1 MAYLCR
7 VDKSPRV
14 PLTELARVFGRVG
27 LVGFGGGVG
36 MLALIRRDVV
46 EERKWITD
54 EQLATGVALGQLLP
68 GPFVTNY
75 AEFIGYELRGLK
87 GMTVA
92 AVALLAPC
100 FLLLLG
106 LSWLYF
112 RLGSVPLVARLFA
125 GIQPVV
131 VGILAWATLAIGRAN
146 IRTWRA
152 LLIGLG
158 AALALLL
165 RGDVML
171 VVLAAGAAG
180 IVLSGAWR
188 RGPGLNAVGLW
199 LGMSSG
205 LAVPLVL
212 ARAGELALVFLKVGT
227 VVFGGG
233 FAAIPFLQHEVV
245 DLRGWLTMKEFI
257 DCVALGQLTPGP
269 VAIMGAFIG
278 YKVLGLP
285 GAVIATLGTFLP
297 SALMLLGLLQV
308 YQRIREHQL
317 VKGFMGGVM
326 PAVGGLLLGAT
337 VTVGRSALAG
347 APQVVIALLTL
358 ALLLRFRVNPAW
370 LVLGGALLGLALP

>member
-1 MAYLCR
+1 M
-7 VDKSPRV
+7 PRV
-14 PLTELARVFGRVG
+14 SLKDLAKVFGRVG

-87 GMTVA
+87 GMTA
-92 AVALLAPC
+92 AATALLAPC

-106 LSWLYF
+106 LSWFYF
-112 RLGSVPLVARLFA
+112 RFGSVPLIAQLFA

-131 VGILAWATLAIGRAN
+131 VGILAWATWSISRTN
-146 IRTWRA
+146 IRTWQA

-158 AALALLL
+158 SALALLL

-171 VVLAAGAAG
+171 VVLAAGATG

-188 RGPGLNAVGLW
+188 QTPRLNAVGWW
-199 LGMSSG
+199 LGISSG
-205 LAVPLVL
+205 VAAPLVI

-227 VVFGGG
+227 IVFGGG

-245 DLRGWLTMKEFI
+245 DLRGWLTMREFI

-269 VAIMGAFIG
+269 VAIMGTFIG

-285 GAVIATLGTFLP
+285 GALIATLGTFLP

-308 YQRIREHQL
+308 YDRIRLHPL
-317 VKGFMGGVM
+317 VKGFLGGVL
-326 PAVGGLLLGAT
+326 PAVCGLLLGAT
-337 VTVGRSALAG
+337 FAVGRSALTG
-347 APQVVIALLTL
+347 LPQVIVALLAL
-358 ALLLRFRVNPAW
+358 ALLLRFRLNPAW
-370 LVLGGALLGLALP
+370 LILGGALLGPALR

>member
-1 MAYLCR
+1 M
-7 VDKSPRV
+7 PRV
-14 PLTELARVFGRVG
+14 SLRELAGVFVKVG

-54 EQLATGVALGQLLP
+54 EQLATGVALGQMLP

-92 AVALLAPC
+92 AVALLGPC
-100 FLLLLG
+100 FVLLLL

-112 RLGSVPLVARLFA
+112 RFGSMPLIARLFA

-131 VGILAWATLAIGRAN
+131 VGILAWATWSISRTN
-146 IRTWRA
+146 IRSWQA
-152 LLIGLG
+152 LLIGL
-158 AALALLL
+158 ASALALLM

-171 VVLAAGAAG
+171 VVLGAGMAG

-188 RGPGLNAVGLW
+188 QNARLSAVGLW

-205 LAVPLVL
+205 LAVPLVM
-212 ARAGELALVFLKVGT
+212 ARAGELAMVFLKVGT

-278 YKVLGLP
+278 YKVLGLA
-285 GAVIATLGTFLP
+285 GAFIATLGTFLP

-308 YQRIREHQL
+308 YARIREHAL
-317 VKGFMGGVM
+317 VKGFLTGVL
-326 PAVGGLLLGAT
+326 PAVCGLLLGAT
-337 VTVGRSALAG
+337 VSVGRSALTG
-347 APQVVIALLTL
+347 LPQLVVALLSL
-358 ALLLRFRVNPAW
+358 ALLLRFRLNPAW
-370 LVLGGALLGLALP
+370 LVLGGALLGLVLP